1 MKTRFTCPHRP
12 FRVLRPETN
21 TRAVI
26 KPEPAYLRLFHGN
39 LHPLT
44 ALQTFDPLVIQIPF
58 CISQHGRDTTITV
71 TPVLPG
77 QFDHALDQAI
87 LIVT

>member
-1 MKTRFTCPHRP
+1 MID
-12 FRVLRPETN
+12 VLRAETN

-26 KPEPAYLRLFHGN
+26 EPEPAYLRLFHGN

-44 ALQTFDPLVIQIPF
+44 ALQTFDPLVIQLPF
-58 CISQHGRDTTITV
+58 CISQHGRDTAITV

>member
-1 MKTRFTCPHRP
+1 MRA
-12 FRVLRPETN
+12 ETN

-26 KPEPAYLRLFHGN
+26 EPEPAYLRLFHGN

-44 ALQTFDPLVIQIPF
+44 ALQTFDPLIIQLAFRIT
-58 CISQHGRDTTITV
+58 QHGRDTAITV
-71 TPVLPG
+71 TPILPG
-77 QFDHALDQAI
+77 QFDHALDRAI

>member
-1 MKTRFTCPHRP
+1 MIDI
-12 FRVLRPETN
+12 LLPETN

-26 KPEPAYLRLFHGN
+26 EPEPTYLRLFHGN

-44 ALQTFDPLVIQIPF
+44 ALHTFDPLVIQLPF
-58 CISQHGRDTTITV
+58 YISQHGHDTAITV
-71 TPVLPG
+71 TPVMPG